1 MVNKITKGV
10 TKGVILASGSGT
22 RARPVTYYI
31 PKPMLPIG
39 QTPMSKIVAYQ
50 MINAGIRD
58 ILVVSRNDKEGM
70 PTFNV
75 LLDYFSKENAARN
88 LSEYK
93 KEIENGKIK
102 IGLGFQPVD
111 KKTGKPLGTAA
122 GLKVAYDSGFIR
134 DEPCAV
140 MFSDV
145 MQQSIDGDRSL
156 LEQMLSKYDGNTLVS
171 MKKNSIEKI
180 TEKSAAY
187 GSYLG
192 GNLYKLEKI
201 VEKPILE
208 YVKKNPTELSVA
220 GGIYLIDED
229 GGNKAGKVRKGA
241 GGEYHITDIIDM
253 QARSGD
259 AYGYL
264 IDKSRFKSYDVG
276 DFDVLIGENL
286 EDKYRKDFF
295 SYVKNSKSAVKTIFI
310 GGVAMYGSNA
320 DLMELLSFL
329 SK

>member
-1 MVNKITKGV
+1 MVNKI

-22 RARPVTYYI
+22 RARPATYYI

-39 QTPMSKIVAYQ
+39 DIPMSKIVIYQ

-58 ILVVSRNDKEGM
+58 ILVVSRNDKGGM
-70 PTFNV
+70 PTFNMV
-75 LLDYFSKENAARN
+75 IDYFSKENVARN
-88 LSEYK
+88 LSEYR

-102 IGLGFQPVD
+102 IGLDFQPVN
-111 KKTGKPLGTAA
+111 KKTGKPLGTAT
-122 GLKVAYDSGFIR
+122 GLNVAYKNGFIME
-134 DEPCAV
+134 EPCAV

-145 MQQSIDGDRSL
+145 MQLNMTGGSSL
-156 LEQMLSKYDGNTLVS
+156 LEEMLSRYNGNTLVS
-171 MKKNSIEKI
+171 MKKNNTDKI

-192 GNLYKLEKI
+192 NNVYKLDKI
-201 VEKPILE
+201 VEKPSLE

-229 GGNKAGKVRKGA
+229 GINKAGKVKKGP

-253 QARSGD
+253 QAKDKG

-276 DFDVLIGENL
+276 DFNVLIKENL
-286 EDKYRKDFF
+286 EEKYRKDFF
-295 SYVKNSKSAVKTIFI
+295 NYVKNSDTAVKTIFV
-310 GGVAMYGSNA
+310 GGVAMYGNTN
-320 DLMELLSFL
+320 DLMELLSL
-329 SK
+329 LARS

>member
-1 MVNKITKGV
+1 MVNKI

-22 RARPVTYYI
+22 RARPATYYI

-39 QTPMSKIVAYQ
+39 NTPMSKIIIYQ

-70 PTFNV
+70 PTFNMV
-75 LLDYFSKENAARN
+75 IDYFSKENVARN

-102 IGLGFQPVD
+102 IELDFQPVD
-111 KKTGKPLGTAA
+111 KKTSKPLGTAV
-122 GLKVAYDSGFIR
+122 GLNVAYRNGFIR

-145 MQQSIDGDRSL
+145 MQQNIVGGSSL
-156 LEQMLSKYDGNTLVS
+156 LEEMLSRYNGNTFVS
-171 MKKNSIEKI
+171 MKKNNIDKI

-192 GNLYKLEKI
+192 DNVYRLEKI
-201 VEKPILE
+201 VEKPTLE
-208 YVKKNPTELSVA
+208 YVKNNSTELSVA
-220 GGIYLIDED
+220 GGIYLINED
-229 GGNKAGKVRKGA
+229 GGNKADKVKRGA

-253 QARSGD
+253 QAKDKG

-276 DFDVLIGENL
+276 DFEVLIKENL
-286 EDKYRKDFF
+286 EEKYRKDFF
-295 SYVKNSKSAVKTIFI
+295 DYVKSSKAAVKTIFT
-310 GGVAMYGSNA
+310 GGVALYGNTT
-320 DLMELLSFL
+320 DLMELLSLL
-329 SK
+329 SKG

>member
-1 MVNKITKGV
+1 MVNKII
-10 TKGVILASGSGT
+10 KGVILASGSGT
-22 RARPVTYYI
+22 RARPATYYI
-31 PKPMLPIG
+31 PKPMLPLGSI
-39 QTPMSKIVAYQ
+39 PMSKIIAYQ

-70 PTFNV
+70 STFNM
-75 LLDYFSKENAARN
+75 LLDYFSKENVARN
-88 LSEYK
+88 LSEYR
-93 KEIENGKIK
+93 KEIENGKIN
-102 IGLGFQPVD
+102 IELDFQPVD

-122 GLKVAYDSGFIR
+122 GLNVAYKSGFIR

-145 MQQSIDGDRSL
+145 MQQSITGKSSL
-156 LEQMLSKYDGNTLVS
+156 LEEMLSRYNGNTFVS

-192 GNLYKLEKI
+192 DNTYKLEKI
-201 VEKPILE
+201 VEKPALE

-229 GGNKAGKVRKGA
+229 GGNKIGKVKRGA

-253 QARSGD
+253 QARDSGV
-259 AYGYL
+259 YGYM
-264 IDKSRFKSYDVG
+264 IDKNKFKSYDVG
-276 DFDVLIGENL
+276 DFDVLIRENL
-286 EDKYRKDFF
+286 EEKYRRDFF
-295 SYVKNSKSAVKTIFI
+295 DYVKNSKSAVKTIFV
-310 GGVAMYGSNA
+310 GGVAMYGNTN
-320 DLMELLSFL
+320 DLMELLSLL
-329 SK
+329 SKD